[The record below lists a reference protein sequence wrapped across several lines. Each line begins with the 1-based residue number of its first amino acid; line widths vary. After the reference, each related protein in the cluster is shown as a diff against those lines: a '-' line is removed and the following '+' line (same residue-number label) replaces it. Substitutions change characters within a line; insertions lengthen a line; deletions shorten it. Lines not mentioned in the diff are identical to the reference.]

1 MKLLD
6 PIRCPDLPFA
16 IVRYEEGYY
25 LVNIEW
31 KRVQLLVEATHF
43 ATQGF
48 CIKTSSTRRDFDFH
62 FLSLSVDDDSINYEN
77 HHHLAFRED
86 IIQAME
92 KGNIPMSL

>member
-6 PIRCPDLPFA
+6 PIKCPELPYA
-16 IVRYEEGYY
+16 IARGGEGYY
-25 LVNIEW
+25 LVNIEE
-31 KRVQLLVEATHF
+31 KRVQMLVEATHF

-62 FLSLSVDDDSINYEN
+62 FLSLSVDDDAVRYEN

-86 IIQAME
+86 II
-92 KGNIPMSL
+92 